1 MRGGW
6 AIKREPVDLTVSS
19 LKEHVKIKV
28 VPVVESAP
36 NIVIVRRE
44 ALAEA
49 PERWPRQVSA
59 KKC

>member
-28 VPVVESAP
+28 VPPTHAFTRLGGGGEG
-36 NIVIVRRE
+36 ILLR
-44 ALAEA
+44 
-49 PERWPRQVSA
+49 
-59 KKC
+59 